1 MSQYE
6 GITAGDF
13 SRSTRKRLPIC
24 FCIDTSGSM
33 EAPTTNGKT
42 RMEEV
47 NNAFFSFINA
57 MKDNEDVAASAD
69 VAVVSFGGE
78 AKIETNFQPIKD
90 FNMEPFAAQH
100 RAYTPLGE
108 SVQVALKMLEI
119 RKEKYKEKGMKYYQ
133 PWLVVITDGEPE
145 GENAAENMDIAI
157 KQATDL
163 EKESKLVIFNVGIGD
178 DVNLDILKQL
188 SVKREQ
194 PIAVSETNLASLFEF
209 LGASSQSVIN
219 DESSTDS
226 LYNNLP
232 SADDVPQ
239 GAEISIDEWC
249 I

>member
-13 SRSTRKRLPIC
+13 SKSTRKRLPIC
-24 FCIDTSGSM
+24 FCVDTSGSM

-47 NNAFFSFINA
+47 NEAFFSFINA
-57 MKDNEDVAASAD
+57 MKQNEDVAASSD
-69 VAVVSFGGE
+69 IAVVSFGGE
-78 AKIETNFQPIKD
+78 AKIETNFQPIKN
-90 FNMEPFAAQH
+90 FSMNEFSAVH

-108 SVQVALKMLEI
+108 SIQVALKMLEI

-145 GENAAENMDIAI
+145 GENAVENMDIAVQ
-157 KQATDL
+157 QATAL
-163 EKESKLVIFNVGIGD
+163 EKENKLVVFNVGIGD
-178 DVNLDILKQL
+178 DVNIDVLKKL
-188 SVKREQ
+188 SVKREK
-194 PIAVSETNLASLFEF
+194 PITVKETDLGTLFEF

-219 DESSTDS
+219 DESSTDA

-232 SADDVPQ
+232 SAEDVPQ